1 MSLNIALH
9 TTQIPYVTSPHQE
22 VIAIIDITPKRAIEL
37 LELMNDIT
45 ARACASSTT
54 FKISSFEPSALYVP
68 ALALQELPSPDDFVI
83 LAPDYS
89 VTAVTP
95 IKLVHANV
103 LPLFVNWTALHEN
116 DRFIANTAELDAEI
130 LKLVARGE
138 TLPPGSTSHSVRNA
152 KRPSSDSLIDQE
164 PRWLH

>member
-54 FKISSFEPSALYVP
+54 FKDLTETPAYSFSHDNQQSQYG
-68 ALALQELPSPDDFVI
+68 PD
-83 LAPDYS
+83 
-89 VTAVTP
+89 
-95 IKLVHANV
+95 K
-103 LPLFVNWTALHEN
+103 
-116 DRFIANTAELDAEI
+116 
-130 LKLVARGE
+130 
-138 TLPPGSTSHSVRNA
+138 
-152 KRPSSDSLIDQE
+152 
-164 PRWLH
+164 